1 MSAAALIFAYRG
13 PAGGG
18 GARARAGG
26 GLRGAL
32 TRYYSP
38 TLPPGSLRYITPSL
52 GESAPDPFLRGTHYC
67 FMLLD
72 FRRAKSGVLA
82 CVFIRPHWGP
92 EYTKFA
98 AVAVYELRLAL
109 PGQRFWPVFHCK
121 GGYQPPEKPSPF

>member
-1 MSAAALIFAYRG
+1 MGQA
-13 PAGGG
+13 
-18 GARARAGG
+18 
-26 GLRGAL
+26 
-32 TRYYSP
+32 
-38 TLPPGSLRYITPSL
+38 
-52 GESAPDPFLRGTHYC
+52 EN
-67 FMLLD
+67 

-121 GGYQPPEKPSPF
+121 GGYQPPEKPSPSKGEGAPEGSG